1 MRAGDVLDE
10 RQVALV
16 RTVVEEAEA
25 RSGLVFSLHVG
36 PSLGDP
42 RGFAERLLG
51 ALAER
56 APHAVLL
63 HVDPTARRV
72 EVLTGS
78 VAALRVDDRACAL
91 AALAMGS
98 SFAGG
103 DLVGGV
109 VTGVRMLADHAGP
122 GQVSYGTHR
131 PG

>member
-25 RSGLVFSLHVG
+25 RTGLVHSVHIG
-36 PSLGDP
+36 PSDGDP
-42 RGFAERLLG
+42 RRHAEHLLA

-56 APHAVLL
+56 APYAVLV

-72 EVLTGS
+72 EVVTGT

-98 SFAGG
+98 CFAGG

-122 GQVSYGTHR
+122 GQVTYGTPHTH
-131 PG
+131 

>member
-1 MRAGDVLDE
+1 MPAGDVLDE

-16 RTVVEEAEA
+16 RTVVEEAES
-25 RSGLVFSLHVG
+25 RTGLVHSVHIG
-36 PSLGDP
+36 ASDGDP
-42 RGFAERLLG
+42 RTHAAHLLA

-56 APHAVLL
+56 APYTVLI
-63 HVDPTARRV
+63 HVDPVARRV
-72 EVLTGS
+72 EVVTGS

-109 VTGVRMLADHAGP
+109 VTGVRMLADHAGS
-122 GQVSYGTHR
+122 GRVSYGTH
-131 PG
+131 G

>member
-16 RTVVEEAEA
+16 RTVVEEAES
-25 RSGLVFSLHVG
+25 RTGLVFSLHIGTSV
-36 PSLGDP
+36 GDP
-42 RGFAERLLG
+42 RAYAERLLA

-56 APHAVLL
+56 APYAVLL
-63 HVDPTARRV
+63 HVDPSARRV

-109 VTGVRMLADHAGP
+109 VTGVRMLADHAGS
-122 GQVSYGTHR
+122 GLVGYGTPHAR
-131 PG
+131 